1 MLSRNWIVSNLLGYT
16 LKVYLVLAVS
26 IIEFVEGTREYVS
39 DFKDGRNLDARS
51 IGNISDVGG
60 AGYDTMITLSTVKL
74 APQIRQKKVAFY

>member
-1 MLSRNWIVSNLLGYT
+1 M
-16 LKVYLVLAVS
+16 
-26 IIEFVEGTREYVS
+26 S